1 MQAYLILANGRV
13 FRGVSVGCPGTTIG
27 EVVFATGM
35 VGFEET
41 LTDPSYYGQI
51 ITQTYP
57 LIGNYGMNSEDVEST
72 KIWARG
78 YIVREACKTPSNF
91 RSEETLDAFLKKNGI
106 IGIEGIDTRS
116 LTRTLRESGVMN
128 GAITTEFDPDAEPEK
143 KAALLP
149 EIAAYAV
156 VDAVKAVTCREA
168 VTYEPTAAGAWG
180 DTPLHVALLDLGCK
194 NNIVRCLQTPSVPDE
209 ADTLIIESTY
219 GDSPRPPQPKDTEQR
234 LAEIIDRTI
243 TGGGNVVIPSF
254 AVGRTQELLYM
265 LRRIKEQRLSLTDFQ
280 VYLDSPLAIE
290 ATAIYK
296 DTLRSYFDEETNELL
311 DRGVNPIGFDGL
323 HLSVTGDD
331 SKNINADPTP
341 KVIIS
346 ASGMCEAGRIRHHL
360 KHNLW
365 RPECTVLFVG
375 YQVEGTLGRRLL
387 NGARYVNLFGE
398 DVRVAA
404 DIENLEGISAH
415 ADMLRLV
422 DWIASMKKRPT
433 RVYVNHGS
441 DGRFYSGEGTQGHQ
455 G

>member
-194 NNIVRCLQTPSVPDE
+194 PDGLMLSNGPGDPAENVEIIANIREMLSTGIPTFGICLGHQLTALAAGAKTCKLKYGHRGANQPVTSPAKQRTFITSQNHGYAVM
-209 ADTLIIESTY
+209 ADTLPESVGQMSYFNANDGTCEGVDY
-219 GDSPRPPQPKDTEQR
+219 LKWNCFTVQFHPEANGGPKDTEFLFDQFVSR
-234 LAEIIDRTI
+234 MLAAK
-243 TGGGNVVIPSF
+243 GVI
-254 AVGRTQELLYM
+254 
-265 LRRIKEQRLSLTDFQ
+265 
-280 VYLDSPLAIE
+280 
-290 ATAIYK
+290 
-296 DTLRSYFDEETNELL
+296 N
-311 DRGVNPIGFDGL
+311 
-323 HLSVTGDD
+323 
-331 SKNINADPTP
+331 NA
-341 KVIIS
+341 
-346 ASGMCEAGRIRHHL
+346 
-360 KHNLW
+360 
-365 RPECTVLFVG
+365 
-375 YQVEGTLGRRLL
+375 
-387 NGARYVNLFGE
+387 
-398 DVRVAA
+398 
-404 DIENLEGISAH
+404 
-415 ADMLRLV
+415 
-422 DWIASMKKRPT
+422 
-433 RVYVNHGS
+433 
-441 DGRFYSGEGTQGHQ
+441 
-455 G
+455 

>member
-128 GAITTEFDPDAEPEK
+128 GAITTE
-143 KAALLP
+143 
-149 EIAAYAV
+149 IAAYAV

-194 NNIVRCLQTPSVPDE
+194 NNIVRCLQKRGCRVTVLPGTTTAAELAALNPDGLMLSNGPGDPAE
-209 ADTLIIESTY
+209 NVEIIANIREMLSTGIPTFGICLGHQLTALAAGAKTCKLKYGHRGANQPVSHISKSRTFITSQNHGYAVMADTLPESVGQMSYFNANDGTCEGVDY
-219 GDSPRPPQPKDTEQR
+219 LKWNCFTVQFHPEANGGPKDTEFLFDQFVSR
-234 LAEIIDRTI
+234 MLAAK
-243 TGGGNVVIPSF
+243 GVI
-254 AVGRTQELLYM
+254 
-265 LRRIKEQRLSLTDFQ
+265 
-280 VYLDSPLAIE
+280 
-290 ATAIYK
+290 
-296 DTLRSYFDEETNELL
+296 N
-311 DRGVNPIGFDGL
+311 
-323 HLSVTGDD
+323 
-331 SKNINADPTP
+331 NA
-341 KVIIS
+341 
-346 ASGMCEAGRIRHHL
+346 
-360 KHNLW
+360 
-365 RPECTVLFVG
+365 
-375 YQVEGTLGRRLL
+375 
-387 NGARYVNLFGE
+387 
-398 DVRVAA
+398 
-404 DIENLEGISAH
+404 
-415 ADMLRLV
+415 
-422 DWIASMKKRPT
+422 
-433 RVYVNHGS
+433 
-441 DGRFYSGEGTQGHQ
+441 
-455 G
+455 

>member
-116 LTRTLRESGVMN
+116 LTRTL
-128 GAITTEFDPDAEPEK
+128 
-143 KAALLP
+143 P

-194 NNIVRCLQTPSVPDE
+194 NNIVRCLQKRGCRVTVLPGTTTAAELAALNPDGLMLSNGPGDPAE
-209 ADTLIIESTY
+209 NVEIIANIREMLSTGIPTFGICLGHQLTALAAGAKTCKLKYGHRGANQPVTSPAKQRTFITSQNHGYAVMADTLPESVGLMSYFNANDGTCEGVDY
-219 GDSPRPPQPKDTEQR
+219 LKWNCFTVQFHPEANGGPKDTEFLFDQFVSR
-234 LAEIIDRTI
+234 MLAAK
-243 TGGGNVVIPSF
+243 GVI
-254 AVGRTQELLYM
+254 
-265 LRRIKEQRLSLTDFQ
+265 
-280 VYLDSPLAIE
+280 
-290 ATAIYK
+290 
-296 DTLRSYFDEETNELL
+296 N
-311 DRGVNPIGFDGL
+311 
-323 HLSVTGDD
+323 
-331 SKNINADPTP
+331 NA
-341 KVIIS
+341 
-346 ASGMCEAGRIRHHL
+346 
-360 KHNLW
+360 
-365 RPECTVLFVG
+365 
-375 YQVEGTLGRRLL
+375 
-387 NGARYVNLFGE
+387 
-398 DVRVAA
+398 
-404 DIENLEGISAH
+404 
-415 ADMLRLV
+415 
-422 DWIASMKKRPT
+422 
-433 RVYVNHGS
+433 
-441 DGRFYSGEGTQGHQ
+441 
-455 G
+455 